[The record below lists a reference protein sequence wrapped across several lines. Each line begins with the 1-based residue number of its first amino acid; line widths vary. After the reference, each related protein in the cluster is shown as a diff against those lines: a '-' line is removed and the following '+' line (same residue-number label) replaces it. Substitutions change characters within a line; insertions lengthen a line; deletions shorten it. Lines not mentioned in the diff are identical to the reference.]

1 MINIMI
7 RKVLTIAEIVL
18 HPSYNYDT
26 SENDIA
32 LLKVILLILS
42 FDDDNNTK
50 FHITHLG
57 FPSHFMLATVISL
70 LFFTRFYFFKISES
84 VDLDA
89 WSPAC
94 LPTSV
99 MITSSKVSNILS

>member
-1 MINIMI
+1 MI

-42 FDDDNNTK
+42 FDDDK

-70 LFFTRFYFFKISES
+70 LFFTWFYSSSRSLSQLISMPGPR
-84 VDLDA
+84 LA
-89 WSPAC
+89 FP
-94 LPTSV
+94 LR
-99 MITSSKVSNILS
+99 

>member
-42 FDDDNNTK
+42 FDDDK

-99 MITSSKVSNILS
+99 MITSSKSAIS